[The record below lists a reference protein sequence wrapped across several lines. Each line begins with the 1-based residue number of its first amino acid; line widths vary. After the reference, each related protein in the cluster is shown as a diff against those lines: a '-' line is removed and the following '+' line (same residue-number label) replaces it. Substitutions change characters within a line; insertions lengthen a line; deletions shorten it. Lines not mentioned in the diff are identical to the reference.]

1 MKYKRAKN
9 QYRDAKVRQK
19 DWNEIYNHT
28 GIMQGL
34 QMQAARCMDCGVPF
48 CQSDNGCPLG
58 NIIPKWNDLVFRVSN
73 DELNRRKGV
82 FGLYAYSAG
91 LIRLLRCAV
100 WSGLHCLLIVS
111 LHTVE
116 YINIYSKGPS
126 EIVPRY
132 NDTFV
137 PQDLDIKKN
146 LLLYRIPTCTS
157 IMNDKKPFT
166 PYLLQEIYVVEIC

>member
-73 DELNRRKGV
+73 DEGV

-100 WSGLHCLLIVS
+100 
-111 LHTVE
+111 
-116 YINIYSKGPS
+116 
-126 EIVPRY
+126 
-132 NDTFV
+132 
-137 PQDLDIKKN
+137 
-146 LLLYRIPTCTS
+146 
-157 IMNDKKPFT
+157 
-166 PYLLQEIYVVEIC
+166 